1 MGHYELKVEG
11 DTPNM
16 KFLKIAMLEPNFY
29 NKHDH
34 EVLHPKFFPWFDKHN
49 QKLGSQVNNCCKL

>member
-1 MGHYELKVEG
+1 
-11 DTPNM
+11 M
-16 KFLKIAMLEPNFY
+16 KFLKIALLEPNFY

-34 EVLHPKFFPWFDKHN
+34 EVLHPNFFPWFDKHN